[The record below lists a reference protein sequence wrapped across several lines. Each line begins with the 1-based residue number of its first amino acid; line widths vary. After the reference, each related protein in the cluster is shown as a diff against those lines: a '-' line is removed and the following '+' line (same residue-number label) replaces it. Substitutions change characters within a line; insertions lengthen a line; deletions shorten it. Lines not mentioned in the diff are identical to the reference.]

1 MNIGIYGGT
10 FDPPHIGH
18 VTAARAAMEVLGLDK
33 LVLVPDA
40 QPPHKALPEGGAA
53 PRQRYDMA
61 VLATAA
67 LGKRAEVSDME
78 LRRSGVSYTADTLA
92 ALREQYPDDTLYLLM
107 GSDMFLSL
115 HNWRRPEAIMAM
127 AHIAPF
133 SREAEDESAAFA
145 AQSAR
150 LEREFG
156 AQVTV
161 VPNPQVVDISSTEVR
176 AALAQGGGEDLLPP
190 PVWGYIRREHLYG
203 THTDLTHLTPEEL
216 RPIALSYLKPKR
228 MPHVLGTEG
237 EAAKLARRFGADET
251 KARVAGLLH
260 DCTKKL
266 GMAEQLAL
274 CKQYGIRLDPLEQ
287 KALKLLHAKT
297 GAAIARHVYGV
308 DDEVYQAIL
317 YHTTGRAN
325 MTLLEKILYLADYIE
340 PSREFANDPDVVRL
354 RETVY
359 EDLDRGLLLGLT
371 MTVTEMEGMGNP
383 VHHDTLDARNDLIE
397 KGVTL

>member
-1 MNIGIYGGT
+1 MRIGIFGGT
-10 FDPPHIGH
+10 FNPPHNGH
-18 VTAARAAMEVLGLDK
+18 VTLARAAAEQLALDR
-33 LVLVPDA
+33 LLIVPA
-40 QPPHKALPEGGAA
+40 CVPPHKPLPDRVTPQQRYAMAELMAA
-53 PRQRYDMA
+53 PVGRCAQASDIELHR
-61 VLATAA
+61 T
-67 LGKRAEVSDME
+67 GK
-78 LRRSGVSYTADTLA
+78 SYTSDTLQT
-92 ALREQYPDDTLYLLM
+92 LHEQYPDAELWLLM

-115 HNWRRPEAIMAM
+115 HTWHEPEVICAL
-127 AHIAPF
+127 AHIAAF
-133 SREAEDESAAFA
+133 SRVEEDIRAAMERQKQTLEQQYRAEVA
-145 AQSAR
+145 
-150 LEREFG
+150 LLN
-156 AQVTV
+156 
-161 VPNPQVVDISSTEVR
+161 NPQLIELSSTDVR
-176 AALAQGGGEDLLPP
+176 AALAAGRGSELVPEA
-190 PVWGYIRREHLYG
+190 VWGYIRREHLYG
-203 THTDLTHLTPEEL
+203 TQADLKHLTVEEL
-216 RPIALSYLKPKR
+216 RPIAMSYLKPKR

-274 CKQYGIRLDPLEQ
+274 CQQYGIQLDLLEQ

-340 PSREFANDPDVVRL
+340 PSREFANDPDVVCL

-371 MTVTEMEGMGNP
+371 MTVMEMEGMGNP